1 MPKSGVKAVVLVV
14 DDNLFACE
22 AVLYELRKSGF
33 EIVCART
40 LAEAMTLLGAQN
52 IDVVVTD
59 QCLPDGRGSQLI
71 EWLRSGQAAGVT
83 NAARLPVILW
93 TLLMDFDNAEYRML
107 QSWPA
112 VRILHKSGRTEVLSH
127 VIEEVRRG
135 AELAPQAG
143 PRAQ

>member
-22 AVLYELRKSGF
+22 AVSYELRKSGF

-40 LAEAMTLLGAQN
+40 LAEAMTLLGAKN

-71 EWLRSGQAAGVT
+71 EWLRTGQADGVT

-107 QSWPA
+107 RSWPA
-112 VRILHKSGRTEVLSH
+112 VRILSKSVRTEILSQ